1 MSISFMLSL
10 MLSSVAMVSLEKR
23 IHNNVKVKTIFFL
36 KIYPRLST
44 TNIRKYRDCLMNV
57 GSCPTILLGPDE
69 KIFFSKN
76 KQIFEILFTFL
87 CFEGSIEVEAVVGED
102 GTQ

>member
-1 MSISFMLSL
+1 M
-10 MLSSVAMVSLEKR
+10 
-23 IHNNVKVKTIFFL
+23 KVKSIFFL

-57 GSCPTILLGPDE
+57 GSCPTLFLDPEE
-69 KIFFSKN
+69 KSFFSKN
-76 KQIFEILFTFL
+76 EQIFEILFTFL
-87 CFEGSIEVEAVVGED
+87 CYFEGSIDVEAVVGED